1 MAFAMMVRAGFTAPL
16 EGKKLPSSLPSR
28 IPASGRTRSL
38 LGGLRAEQVHLDRA
52 IGRHDGRQ
60 LLHARQPS
68 IGPAGTDLV
77 ALAVEPSIFAR
88 MRSVRTSR

>member
-1 MAFAMMVRAGFTAPL
+1 VLEQDRKAAGRHHEEAEERPFHRVF
-16 EGKKLPSSLPSR
+16 LPV
-28 IPASGRTRSL
+28 AGRGHFF
-38 LGGLRAEQVHLDRA
+38 GGLRAEQVHLDRA

-60 LLHARQPS
+60 LLHARQPP